1 MKKLFAPFILLAA
14 VTLSLAQAASGDGAT
29 VTDDLVAYF
38 KGAYNPPTHNLGMR
52 DGRYF
57 PYQTP
62 FGGRRI
68 GYRSVIRDKALY
80 RTGLS
85 PEEAEKLLREDLS
98 RTESDVRAH
107 VKEKYPAKPFDKLSR
122 ESREI
127 LLDFAYSEGAAA
139 SVKDEVYRA
148 VIDENWQSFINDKT
162 YVRSKNGTPDY
173 TLNRKFADQWIYS
186 NKLIPAPP
194 KQAGAK

>member
-1 MKKLFAPFILLAA
+1 MKKLIAPFILLAA
-14 VTLSLAQAASGDGAT
+14 ATLCVAQAASGNGAT
-29 VTDDLVAYF
+29 VTDDVVAYF
-38 KGAYNPPTHNLGMR
+38 KGAYNPSTHNLGMR

-85 PEEAEKLLREDLS
+85 PDEAEKLLREDLS
-98 RTESDVRAH
+98 RTETDVRAY

-127 LLDFAYSEGAAA
+127 LLDFAYSDGAAA
-139 SVKDEVYRA
+139 SVKEEVYHA
-148 VIDENWQSFINDKT
+148 VIDQNWRSFINDMT
-162 YVRSKNGTPDY
+162 YVRSENGTPDY
-173 TLNRKFADQWIYS
+173 TLNRKFADRWIYS

-194 KQAGAK
+194 KQSGAK

>member
-1 MKKLFAPFILLAA
+1 MKKRITPFILLAA
-14 VTLSLAQAASGDGAT
+14 ATLCVAHAAPDDGAT
-29 VTDDLVAYF
+29 VTDDVVAYF
-38 KGAYNPPTHNLGMR
+38 KGAYNPATHNLGMR

-85 PEEAEKLLREDLS
+85 PDEAEKLLREDLL
-98 RTESDVRAH
+98 RVESDVRAY
-107 VKEKYPAKPFDKLSR
+107 VKEKHPGQPFDKLSG

-139 SVKDEVYRA
+139 SVKDQVYRA
-148 VIDENWQSFINDKT
+148 VIDENWKSFIYDMT
-162 YVRSKNGTPDY
+162 YVRAKNGTPDY
-173 TLNRKFADQWIYS
+173 TLNRKFADRWIYS
-186 NKLIPAPP
+186 GKLIPDRDE
-194 KQAGAK
+194 K

>member
-1 MKKLFAPFILLAA
+1 MNKLIATVALLA
-14 VTLSLAQAASGDGAT
+14 VTTLCVAQAKSSDGST
-29 VTDDLVAYF
+29 VTDDVVAYF

-52 DGRYF
+52 DGKYF

-68 GYRSVIRDKALY
+68 GFRSIIRDKALY

-85 PEEAEKLLREDLS
+85 EQEAEELLREDLA
-98 RTESDVRAH
+98 RLEGDVRAY
-107 VKEKYPAKPFDKLSR
+107 VAEKYPAKPFDSLSR

-127 LLDFAYSEGAAA
+127 LLDFAYSEVGPANVSDA
-139 SVKDEVYRA
+139 VYRA
-148 VIDENWQSFINDKT
+148 VIDENWQSFINDMI

-173 TLNRKFADQWIYS
+173 TLNRKFADRWIYS
-186 NKLIPAPP
+186 GKLIPAN
-194 KQAGAK
+194 KSSARN